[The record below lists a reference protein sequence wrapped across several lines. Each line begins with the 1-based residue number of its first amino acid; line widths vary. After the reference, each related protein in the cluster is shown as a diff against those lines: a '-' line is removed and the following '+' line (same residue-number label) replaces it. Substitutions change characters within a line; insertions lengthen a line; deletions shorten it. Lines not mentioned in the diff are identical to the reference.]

1 MKSFTCKSV
10 GAISHCTF
18 YNAKWLQLNKVLV
31 PWTQNVLKPCAN
43 HPLLDP
49 RSKSRPV
56 QQFPRFCERV
66 EIGTKKWKTRW
77 RKDLLQ
83 GEFELLMK
91 FSSIFNYFLVT
102 YGHEERR
109 TSTTNEFQ
117 PKRGY
122 CEANESFEVNFVGND
137 CSTSTSTCGQSM
149 MNFCCSGTDL
159 NSGPTLK
166 PCLQTTD
173 IQNQRGSGTETLPSV
188 KLREVSYSHVF

>member
-1 MKSFTCKSV
+1 MRIIPSW
-10 GAISHCTF
+10 I
-18 YNAKWLQLNKVLV
+18 
-31 PWTQNVLKPCAN
+31 
-43 HPLLDP
+43 LDP
-49 RSKSRPV
+49 SPAQCSNSRVFAREWRLGLRSGK
-56 QQFPRFCERV
+56 QDGGE
-66 EIGTKKWKTRW
+66 GW

-83 GEFELLMK
+83 GEFELLMN

-122 CEANESFEVNFVGND
+122 FEANESFEVNFVGND

-149 MNFCCSGTDL
+149 LNFCCSGTDL

-173 IQNQRGSGTETLPSV
+173 IQNQRGSGTETLSSV